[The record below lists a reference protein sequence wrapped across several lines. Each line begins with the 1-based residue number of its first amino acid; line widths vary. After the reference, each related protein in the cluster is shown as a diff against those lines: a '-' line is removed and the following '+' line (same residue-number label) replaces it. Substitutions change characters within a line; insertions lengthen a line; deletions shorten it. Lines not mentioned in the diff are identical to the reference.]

1 MTDEIADFGRR
12 RRDRMRAVLNLL
24 QESGE
29 VRVDDLVDQLG
40 VSPATLRRDLTQLAD
55 RGLVTR
61 SYGRVGP
68 SEHLKEIPVGMRGS
82 EASDAKRAIARFA
95 ARLVDTGPQA
105 IAVSGGT
112 TTRELVRALG
122 DREGLTVLTNAVTI
136 ALEASRSPRVKT
148 ILTGGTLRATSL
160 EAVGPLAEAA
170 FSALNVATAFLGT
183 DGISA
188 DGGVTTH
195 DDTEA
200 RTNGTMVS
208 HAGRVVVVCDGSKVG
223 RRTMARMAD
232 IGDVAVL
239 VTDEQAPEEA
249 LAAIR
254 DAGVEVYVVGPG
266 SAPTAGSVG

>member
-29 VRVDDLVDQLG
+29 VRVDDLVERLA

-82 EASDAKRAIARFA
+82 EASDAKRSIARFA

-112 TTRELVRALG
+112 TTREVVRALG

-232 IGDVAVL
+232 ISDVAVL
-239 VTDEQAPEEA
+239 VTDEEAPEEA

-254 DAGVEVYVVGPG
+254 AAGVQVHVV
-266 SAPTAGSVG
+266 

>member
-1 MTDEIADFGRR
+1 
-12 RRDRMRAVLNLL
+12 
-24 QESGE
+24 
-29 VRVDDLVDQLG
+29 
-40 VSPATLRRDLTQLAD
+40 
-55 RGLVTR
+55 
-61 SYGRVGP
+61 
-68 SEHLKEIPVGMRGS
+68 MRGS
-82 EASDAKRAIARFA
+82 EASDAKRSIARFA

-112 TTRELVRALG
+112 TTREVVRALG

-232 IGDVAVL
+232 ISDVAVL
-239 VTDEQAPEEA
+239 VTDREAPEEA
-249 LAAIR
+249 LEAIR
-254 DAGVEVYVVGPG
+254 AAGVQVHVV
-266 SAPTAGSVG
+266 